1 MLASQMRFV
10 MSFVGPTLLTRHPGT
25 LSRPGFVI
33 MQIALVAACIRA
45 KRKLASDTFQPKPLI
60 LKDLKAIQAWHSAC
74 NMKGNQM

>member
-1 MLASQMRFV
+1 MRFV
-10 MSFVGPTLLTRHPGT
+10 MSFVGPTLLTRHLRNPVSAGIC
-25 LSRPGFVI
+25 L